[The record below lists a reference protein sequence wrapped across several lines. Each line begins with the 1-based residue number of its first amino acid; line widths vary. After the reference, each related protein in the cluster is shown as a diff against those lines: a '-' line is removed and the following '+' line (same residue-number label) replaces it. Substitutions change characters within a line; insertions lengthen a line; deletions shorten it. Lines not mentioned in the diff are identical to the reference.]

1 MRKTLSVRPESE
13 RTEAPAVQKRG
24 RGWNIAESRLDTL
37 HDTARELKRTPSP
50 AHARLAE
57 ALVAANLGKYRLK
70 RQTVIGSAIVDFACQ
85 PLRIA
90 VAIDEEGGNA
100 ELDRR
105 RDRTLETIGTKVL
118 RYSADEVLADV
129 DAVVAGIVAEMKA
142 RWHEQRANAKPGRRL
157 GGYKGD
163 RGGDRR

>member
-1 MRKTLSVRPESE
+1 VTSERKTLSIRPASE
-13 RTEAPAVQKRG
+13 RTDAPVVQKRG

-37 HDTARELKRTPSP
+37 HETAREMRREPTEAQAKL
-50 AHARLAE
+50 HE

-85 PLRIA
+85 PLRVA
-90 VAIDEEGGNA
+90 VEIDEPDANA

-105 RDRTLETIGTKVL
+105 RDRTLESIGVKVL
-118 RYSADEVLADV
+118 RYPAADVLSDV

-142 RWHEQRANAKPGRRL
+142 RWHDQRANARPGQRK

-163 RGGDRR
+163 RR

>member
-1 MRKTLSVRPESE
+1 VTERRTLSVRPESE
-13 RTEAPAVQKRG
+13 RSEAPAVQKRG

-37 HDTARELKRTPSP
+37 HETARELKRTPSP

-85 PLRIA
+85 PLKVA
-90 VAIDEEGGNA
+90 VAIDEPGGNP

-105 RDRTLETIGTKVL
+105 RDRTLEAIGVRVL
-118 RYSADEVLADV
+118 RFPAEQVLADT

-142 RWHEQRANAKPGRRL
+142 RWHEQRANARPGQRR

-163 RGGDRR
+163 RR